1 MWKIADFIVYNP
13 ELDLIAT
20 YMIGFVVIKLKQKPE
35 RVITMILAVT
45 MNPSVD
51 ISYPVDR
58 FKFDDVNRVKTVR
71 KTAGGKGLNV
81 ARIIAQMEE
90 EVLSTGVLGGT
101 IGDYIVQELN
111 KSNIPNDFLRIEN
124 ESRNCIAIL
133 HEGMQTEILES
144 GPTLSMEEGTA
155 FLEKF
160 ECLLTT
166 ASLVTIS
173 GSLPKGLP
181 THFYRKMIEIS
192 CNKGK
197 PVIVDTSG
205 ESLKQVLIHEKK
217 PFAIKPNIAEL
228 TQLLGFE
235 AEAGIIDLKQ
245 MLNHEIFKG
254 IEWIIVSMGDKG
266 AFVRHEDDY
275 YQVTIPKIDVVNPVG
290 SGDATV
296 AGLAVALN
304 RNQTVESVLKTAM
317 TTGMLNTMEAV
328 TGFININ
335 KFKQYFDFVKVEKID

>member
-1 MWKIADFIVYNP
+1 MV
-13 ELDLIAT
+13 
-20 YMIGFVVIKLKQKPE
+20 FVVIKPKQQPK
-35 RVITMILAVT
+35 RISMILAVT

-58 FKFDDVNRVKTVR
+58 FKFDDVNRVETVR

-81 ARIIAQMEE
+81 ARVIAQMEE

-111 KSNIPNDFLRIEN
+111 KSNIPNDFLKIKN
-124 ESRNCIAIL
+124 ESRNCIAII

-144 GPTLSMEEGTA
+144 GPTLSKEEGTA

-166 ASLVTIS
+166 EV
-173 GSLPKGLP
+173 
-181 THFYRKMIEIS
+181 F
-192 CNKGK
+192 
-197 PVIVDTSG
+197 
-205 ESLKQVLIHEKK
+205 Q
-217 PFAIKPNIAEL
+217 
-228 TQLLGFE
+228 
-235 AEAGIIDLKQ
+235 
-245 MLNHEIFKG
+245 G
-254 IEWIIVSMGDKG
+254 IEWIVVSMGDKG
-266 AFVRHEDDY
+266 AFVRHGDDY
-275 YQVTIPKIDVVNPVG
+275 YQVTIPKIDVVNPEG

-304 RNQTVESVLKTAM
+304 RNQKVESVLKTAM

-335 KFKQYFDFVKVEKID
+335 KFKQYFDLVKVEKID

>member
-1 MWKIADFIVYNP
+1 MVKP
-13 ELDLIAT
+13 
-20 YMIGFVVIKLKQKPE
+20 KQQPE

-51 ISYPVDR
+51 ISYPVDA
-58 FKFDDVNRVKTVR
+58 FKFDDVNRVETVR

-81 ARIIAQMEE
+81 ARVISQMED
-90 EVLSTGVLGGT
+90 EVLATGVLGGT

-111 KSNIPNDFLRIEN
+111 DSNIPNDFLRIEK

-144 GPTLSMEEGTA
+144 GPTLSKEEGSV

-181 THFYRKMIEIS
+181 THFYRKMVEIS

-197 PVIVDTSG
+197 PVIVDSSG
-205 ESLKQVLIHEKK
+205 EELKQVLKHEKK
-217 PFAIKPNIAEL
+217 PFAIKPNTAEL
-228 TQLLGFE
+228 SQLLGFE
-235 AEAGIIDLKQ
+235 TEAGNIDLKQ
-245 MLNHEIFKG
+245 ALNHEIFKG
-254 IEWIIVSMGDKG
+254 IEWIVVSVGDKG
-266 AFVRHEDDY
+266 AFVRHGDDY

-317 TTGMLNTMEAV
+317 TTGMLNAMEAV
-328 TGFININ
+328 TGFVNIR
-335 KFKQYFDFVKVEKID
+335 KFKKYYDCVKVKKID

>member
-1 MWKIADFIVYNP
+1 M
-13 ELDLIAT
+13 
-20 YMIGFVVIKLKQKPE
+20 FVVIKPKQQLE

-58 FKFDDVNRVKTVR
+58 FKIDVVNRVETVR

-81 ARIIAQMEE
+81 ARVIAQMEE

-101 IGDYIVQELN
+101 IGEYIVQELN
-111 KSNIPNDFLRIEN
+111 ESNIPNDFLRIKK

-133 HEGMQTEILES
+133 HEGKQTEILES
-144 GPTLSMEEGTA
+144 GPTLSKEEGTA

-181 THFYRKMIEIS
+181 THFYLKMVEICS
-192 CNKGK
+192 NKGK
-197 PVIVDTSG
+197 PVVVDTSG
-205 ESLKQVLIHEKK
+205 EALKQVLKHEKK
-217 PFAIKPNIAEL
+217 PFAIKPNTAEL
-228 TQLLGFE
+228 SQLFGFE

-245 MLNHEIFKG
+245 TLNRDIFKG
-254 IEWIIVSMGDKG
+254 IEWIVVSMGDKG
-266 AFVRHEDDY
+266 AFVRHGDDY

-290 SGDATV
+290 SGDATI

-328 TGFININ
+328 TGFINLN
-335 KFKQYFDFVKVEKID
+335 KFKQYFDLVKVEKID